1 MVYFYTTH
9 AKNKKWNLFK
19 KLLTLVNWSKNQSE
33 WRALQTTPGSAPEAD
48 WLLLAGLLERQ
59 LSLVGLR
66 KSIEQEHPQF
76 AGLSSIAAETTGI
89 RLTAQGALPPA
100 EEQELPHAAT
110 AATLTLM
117 AITGQVGSRWL
128 AHLSAPLAATEP
140 QPYVLLHPE
149 LAADLNLATG
159 ERARLTTHFGHCHV
173 VIRTNEKMLKGLVL
187 VPQLW
192 DTALEGMVPGG
203 VLDCRLE
210 KEAQR

>member
-1 MVYFYTTH
+1 
-9 AKNKKWNLFK
+9 
-19 KLLTLVNWSKNQSE
+19 
-33 WRALQTTPGSAPEAD
+33 
-48 WLLLAGLLERQ
+48 WLLLAGLLERK
-59 LSLVGLR
+59 LNLVELR
-66 KSIEQEHPQF
+66 ESIEQDHPQF
-76 AGLSSIAAETTGI
+76 AGLSSVAAETTGI
-89 RLTAQGALPPA
+89 RLTAQGTLPPA
-100 EEQELPHAAT
+100 EEQELPHT
-110 AATLTLM
+110 AMAEALTLM
-117 AITGQVGSRWL
+117 AITGQVGSQWL

-149 LAADLNLATG
+149 LAAELNLAAD

-173 VIRTNEKMLKGLVL
+173 IIRTDEKMQKRLVM